1 MRYDPSIV
9 ISIAR
14 AEIGY
19 HEKATNKDLD
29 DPKANA
35 GQGNWTKYARDLDA
49 IDLYNGHKNG
59 ITGWCD
65 IFVDFCFV
73 RAYGVT
79 AGSKLLCQPIGKAN
93 CGAGPKYS
101 RNYFAAKKQLVDDP
115 QPGDQVFFHPS
126 SGGDEISHTGLVAA
140 VDASYIYTIEGN
152 TSGGQVAEHKYGKKD
167 KRLAGFGRPDWG
179 MEPQPVPPEPDPP
192 EPDPP
197 HPSKCPYPVPTHTV
211 RRGMRGDDVRWV
223 QWHLLLWDSGSLPRY
238 GLDGSFGAETDR
250 AVRAY
255 QDANGLKIDGLVGP
269 KTIGA
274 MITDEEWEP
283 TAESEIDP
291 DFEED
296 ELIEEPDARLLFD
309 EDGNPVMDPDE
320 AAEVARELGVG
331 E

>member
-1 MRYDPSIV
+1 MSDTNKFDPSIV

-19 HEKATNKDLD
+19 HEKASNKDLD
-29 DPKANA
+29 DPKANV

-49 IDLYNGHKNG
+49 INYYNGHKNG

-65 IFVDFCFV
+65 IFVDFCFI

-79 AGSKLLCQPIGKAN
+79 EGSRLLCQPIGKAN

-101 RNYFAAKKQLVDDP
+101 RNYFAAKKQLVDTA

-126 SGGDEISHTGLVAA
+126 SGGDEISHTGLVVA
-140 VDASYIYTIEGN
+140 VDSSYIYTIEGN
-152 TSGGQVAEHKYGKKD
+152 TSGGMVAEHKYGFKD
-167 KRLAGFGRPDWG
+167 RRLAGFGRPDWG
-179 MEPQPVPPEPDPP
+179 MEPQPVPPDPP
-192 EPDPP
+192 EPEPP
-197 HPSKCPYPVPTHTV
+197 KPSKCPYPIPTHTV
-211 RRGMRGDDVRWV
+211 RRGMKGDDVSWV
-223 QWHLLLWDSGSLPRY
+223 QWHLLLWDSGCLPRF

-250 AVRAY
+250 AVRDY
-255 QDANGLKIDGLVGP
+255 QDGKNLKVDGLVGP

-274 MITDEEWEP
+274 MIADEEWEP

-291 DFEED
+291 DFA
-296 ELIEEPDARLLFD
+296 EEPSEESEDLFFD
-309 EDGNPVMDPDE
+309 EEGNPMMSAEE
-320 AAEVARELGVG
+320 AAEVARELEVG